1 MPLKV
6 RSDYVNVKKNA
17 YVFYISGF
25 EEVIPYFHLGSNTIV
40 YNLILTD
47 ETEAVVQALDTHLK
61 TKKKNPEFDRQNIC
75 FHTQT
80 EEQAE
85 WCSHA
90 GFQSVVLTDEIRGKL
105 EVPDYIPTKCESP
118 AWNNDKWANYLDY
131 YTDSQLKLLRLEGLD
146 HSWDLLPLLTNNMY
160 VFVQIP
166 CMFGKWNFEMAR
178 NAIFTTNPSYPIQ
191 NIYWECPNIDILLFC
206 REYGFNAEL
215 INNNCWLDYTH
226 FKIESTEKIYDMVMN
241 SRPEKKKRPWLAK
254 QVPNLA
260 FIKGRLYDV
269 ADSYD
274 YSELPCKFIN
284 ESRIPLDQVN
294 TINNESV
301 CGGIFSE
308 VEGACYSSSEYLLA
322 GLPVI
327 STVSAGGRDTWYTS
341 NNSIIVDATEE
352 AVATGVA
359 LAKQKL
365 SDGSFHP
372 QRIRLEHIVESERMR
387 SRFNSIVQKLF
398 DRYKIAIN
406 AESYFKRA
414 YVHKFIYTVP
424 KILALKNLLERRPA

>member
-1 MPLKV
+1 
-6 RSDYVNVKKNA
+6 
-17 YVFYISGF
+17 
-25 EEVIPYFHLGSNTIV
+25 
-40 YNLILTD
+40 
-47 ETEAVVQALDTHLK
+47 
-61 TKKKNPEFDRQNIC
+61 
-75 FHTQT
+75 
-80 EEQAE
+80 
-85 WCSHA
+85 
-90 GFQSVVLTDEIRGKL
+90 
-105 EVPDYIPTKCESP
+105 
-118 AWNNDKWANYLDY
+118 
-131 YTDSQLKLLRLEGLD
+131 
-146 HSWDLLPLLTNNMY
+146 
-160 VFVQIP
+160 
-166 CMFGKWNFEMAR
+166 
-178 NAIFTTNPSYPIQ
+178 
-191 NIYWECPNIDILLFC
+191 
-206 REYGFNAEL
+206 
-215 INNNCWLDYTH
+215 
-226 FKIESTEKIYDMVMN
+226 MVMN